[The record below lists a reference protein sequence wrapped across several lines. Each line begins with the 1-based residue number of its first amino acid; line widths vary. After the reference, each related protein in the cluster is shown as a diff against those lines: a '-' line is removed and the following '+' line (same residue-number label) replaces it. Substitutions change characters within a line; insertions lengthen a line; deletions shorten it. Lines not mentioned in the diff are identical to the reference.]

1 MNNSE
6 IRGRMTACDEHRR
19 TEDGRRPAVSTV
31 ELRTACPAKP
41 WRSGK
46 VSLSCEALAKREGR
60 LVHAK
65 NRSGMTLVEVLLG
78 AAILGIMAVVVVN
91 ALFYPRLLAVSSIH
105 KQEAV
110 HAGTDE
116 MERVFSQSYG
126 AISNRTTNPGDR
138 YSVNGRKI
146 TNVVTSVTVL
156 GSGSAAYKRI
166 AVSANYPGGE
176 KPVVLETFRYNV
188 N

>member
-6 IRGRMTACDEHRR
+6 DGRQK
-19 TEDGRRPAVSTV
+19 TED
-31 ELRTACPAKP
+31 
-41 WRSGK
+41 
-46 VSLSCEALAKREGR
+46 SLSCEALAKREGR

-65 NRSGMTLVEVLLG
+65 NRSGMTLVEVLL
-78 AAILGIMAVVVVN
+78 AVAILGIMAVAVVN
-91 ALFYPRLLAVSSIH
+91 ALFYPRLLALSNIF
-105 KQEAV
+105 KQQAILT
-110 HAGTDE
+110 GTDE

-126 AISNRTTNPGDR
+126 AISSRTTNPGDR

-166 AVSANYPGGE
+166 TVSVNYPGGE
-176 KPVVLETFRYNV
+176 NPVVLETFRYNV